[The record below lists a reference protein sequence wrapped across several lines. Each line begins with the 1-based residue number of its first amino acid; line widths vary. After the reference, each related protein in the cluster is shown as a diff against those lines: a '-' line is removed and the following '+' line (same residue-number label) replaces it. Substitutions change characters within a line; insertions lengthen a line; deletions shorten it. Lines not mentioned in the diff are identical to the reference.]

1 MEVQGGVQQL
11 EPHPLDSP
19 RSGANQQSD
28 FDDRQT
34 DDSSRPSADNHSKDV
49 QPASQTDDKKVSRSL
64 PLLHR
69 VCLNVCDDWWDP
81 ASLLSYS
88 GRYGLHFYIEG
99 RPHSQSYILLISKV
113 AMHFACFMWLKHA
126 TWCGGHDNC
135 RKVWVIQCW
144 KNLFAHQCCKKK
156 WNSMY
161 FWFVASAVSKEV
173 GNMLLCC
180 YENHSA
186 HTTNQSYDAYI

>member
-1 MEVQGGVQQL
+1 MEVQSGVQQV
-11 EPHPLDSP
+11 EPRPLGSP
-19 RSGANQQSD
+19 RSGANQQND

-34 DDSSRPSADNHSKDV
+34 DDSGRPSADNHSKDV

-88 GRYGLHFYIEG
+88 GWYGLYFYIEG
-99 RPHSQSYILLISKV
+99 RPYPRKLYLADQQSCNAFCLLYV
-113 AMHFACFMWLKHA
+113 VKHA

-135 RKVWVIQCW
+135 R
-144 KNLFAHQCCKKK
+144 
-156 WNSMY
+156 
-161 FWFVASAVSKEV
+161 V
-173 GNMLLCC
+173 GYPVLEEPVCSPVLQEKIKLYVLLVCGF
-180 YENHSA
+180 SGFKG
-186 HTTNQSYDAYI
+186 SR